1 MDEIITVEQREKL
14 YNEIWEEP
22 IAIVSKRYGMCD
34 MTLKKRC
41 NKLNI
46 PLPPSGYWKRIKS
59 GQKVEKPP
67 LSKVFRKYVG
77 FVRKSKI
84 NYMYNSTELSDEDLS
99 ILKDQELSLLTEESR
114 VIIQEKCNNVI
125 VKNQL
130 RNPHQLILDHQD
142 EMLLRKKKEKEF
154 KEKNYLFNR
163 YNDEEILK
171 RNFRSSLPISV
182 SENNIKR
189 IYRILNALFKT
200 VEELD
205 GMVVVEPY
213 MGKDVAHIRVG
224 AHSYNFEVNENCKKN
239 NGKTCK
245 SNKYTDQSGI
255 LEVHFFSECSYG
267 QELERTLEY
276 IDSELNPFEKQI
288 NKIIY
293 DLFVTSN
300 ELDIL
305 EEIAD
310 REITKRWEEEARK
323 KHLEEMRKLELE
335 RISKLEIIVSDW
347 EKAQRIRE
355 FANSLEKNISK
366 MPIDVVEK
374 EKLLLWI
381 KWIRNKADWFD
392 LLVSEGDEILGKKY
406 DIHNI
411 LKDIDISES
420 NDKKCF
426 KNSK

>member
-22 IAIVSKRYGMCD
+22 IAIVSKRYGMSD

-41 NKLNI
+41 NKLDI

-84 NYMYNSTELSDEDLS
+84 NYMYNSTELSEEDLL

-114 VIIQEKCNNVI
+114 VIIKEKCNNVI

-163 YNDEEILK
+163 YYDEEILK

-189 IYRILNALFKT
+189 VYRILNALFKA

-205 GMVVVEPY
+205 GIVVVEPY
-213 MGKDVAHIRVG
+213 MGKDVAHVRVG
-224 AHSYNFEVNENCKKN
+224 AHSYNFEVNEKYKKN

-245 SNKYTDQSGI
+245 SKKYTDQSGI
-255 LEVHFFSECSYG
+255 LAVHFFSKGSYG
-267 QELERTLEY
+267 QELERNLEY

-293 DLFVTSN
+293 HLFVTSN

-335 RISKLEIIVSDW
+335 RISKLEIMVSDW
-347 EKAQRIRE
+347 DKAQRIRE
-355 FANSLEKNISK
+355 FANSIEKNINK
-366 MPIDVVEK
+366 IADIADR
-374 EKLLLWI
+374 EKLVSWI
-381 KWIRNKADWFD
+381 EWVREKADWFD
-392 LLVSEGDEILGKKY
+392 PLALVEDKILGKKY
-406 DIHNI
+406 DIHKI
-411 LKDIDISES
+411 AKDIDISES
-420 NDKKCF
+420 ND
-426 KNSK
+426 N